1 MKKYAQFHDGFF
13 EGFWIDGT
21 TVHVYLSTLE
31 KERFTAVADGVVALD
46 ANGFRAGNI
55 IFDVVVRDYEEVTS
69 RDIEAL
75 FDLGEGPAGEDQ
87 RMRQLDNA
95 KREKLSLLEIGPS
108 YGGAFMVLA
117 QSVNLLERT
126 EWPSR
131 YVMSLK

>member
-31 KERFTAVADGVVALD
+31 KERFTAVADGVAALD
-46 ANGFRAGNI
+46 ASGSRAGNI
-55 IFDVVVRDYEEVTS
+55 IFDVVVRDYDEVTS

-87 RMRQLDNA
+87 RMRQLDKA
-95 KREKLSLLEIGPS
+95 KRGKLSLLEIGPS

-126 EWPSR
+126 E
-131 YVMSLK
+131 

>member
-13 EGFWIDGT
+13 EGFRIDGT

>member
-1 MKKYAQFHDGFF
+1 
-13 EGFWIDGT
+13 
-21 TVHVYLSTLE
+21 VYLSTLE